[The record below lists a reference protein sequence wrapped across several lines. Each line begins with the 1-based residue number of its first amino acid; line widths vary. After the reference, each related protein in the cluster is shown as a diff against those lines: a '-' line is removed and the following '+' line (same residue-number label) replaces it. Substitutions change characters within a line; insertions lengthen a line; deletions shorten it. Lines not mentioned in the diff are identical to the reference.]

1 MIAAR
6 GIAKYA
12 LLSLFAAVWVGIP
25 IWLVVVNSLK
35 TSGEAA
41 ELTIALPE
49 TWNAVENYARV
60 LVDGNYPRA
69 LLNSVVLVVPT
80 MIAVLLLG
88 AAASWAFARGRSRV
102 LQAGYYAIVLS
113 ILVPPSIIPTI
124 TMLRELQLDG
134 TGWGYVLTM
143 VATRM
148 GIAVFLATGFVKA
161 LPSDLE
167 DAAAI
172 DGANRLQVFA
182 FVILPL
188 LRSVL
193 FVGAIILVINV
204 WGDFFFAQFL
214 LRGSDGATLPL
225 ALFSFANSSAQSLRW
240 NLVFA
245 HVVMTS
251 LPLVVAYAFVQR
263 RVMGGLTEGALKG

>member
-1 MIAAR
+1 MTAAR

-12 LLSLFAAVWVGIP
+12 LLALFALLWVGIP
-25 IWLVVVNSLK
+25 IWLVVVNSFK
-35 TSGEAA
+35 TAGEAA
-41 ELTIALPE
+41 DLTIALPE

-88 AAASWAFARGRSRV
+88 AAASWAFARGRSRL
-102 LQAGYYAIVLS
+102 LQAGYYVIVLS

-124 TMLRELQLDG
+124 AMLRELHLDG

-143 VATRM
+143 TATRM

-167 DAAAI
+167 DAASI

-214 LRGSDGATLPL
+214 LRGSDAATLPL

>member
-1 MIAAR
+1 MTAAR
-6 GIAKYA
+6 RIAKYA
-12 LLSLFAAVWVGIP
+12 LLSLFAALWVGIP
-25 IWLVVVNSLK
+25 IWLVVVNSFK

-41 ELTIALPE
+41 DLTIALPE

-60 LVDGNYPRA
+60 LVDGDYPRA

-80 MIAVLLLG
+80 MLAVLLLG
-88 AAASWAFARGRSRV
+88 AAASWAFARAPSRL
-102 LQAGYYAIVLS
+102 LQAGYYVIVLS

-143 VATRM
+143 IATRM

-167 DAAAI
+167 DAASI

-188 LRSVL
+188 LRPVL